1 VWLDCCLPAATATQ
15 HQPRTKHRFTQAKH
29 FANWFEG
36 QGEQDC
42 SIWME
47 ENAKVNAVNVDMDKY
62 AKQGGFTANENKEII
77 VPVTIYK

>member
-1 VWLDCCLPAATATQ
+1 MDNFKVVFSGFETEE
-15 HQPRTKHRFTQAKH
+15 QAKH

-47 ENAKVNAVNVDMDKY
+47 EHAKINAVNVDMSKY
-62 AKQGGFTANENKEII
+62 AKQGGFTANKENEII